1 MRVLIKQSDSLTT
14 PDLRSN
20 ILAMQTKSSNKL
32 NIAIIGTGNIGTDLM
47 IKVMRSEHMTC
58 TLFAGRNFN
67 SAGMK
72 RANALGVPISDR
84 GIEAIVNDP
93 DICDV
98 IFDCTSAQAHA
109 EHWAILEKLGKT
121 VIDMTPAKLG
131 ELCVPA
137 INAAE
142 CLATGARNINMIT
155 CGGQS
160 SIPIGYALS
169 QVHKDIDYIEVA
181 SSIASRSAG
190 PATRHNL
197 DEYIETTQE
206 ALRTFSGAK
215 RTKAILI
222 LNPAHPPIDMQ
233 TTIYAK
239 ISNPD
244 LHAIRASVSAMVEKL
259 KLYVPGYQLV
269 VPPTVDGGKVIT
281 TIKVLGAGDYLP
293 QYAGN
298 LDIINCAAIAM
309 AELIA
314 KSGTFRKA

>member
-1 MRVLIKQSDSLTT
+1 MTSFH
-14 PDLRSN
+14 
-20 ILAMQTKSSNKL
+20 KL
-32 NIAIIGTGNIGTDLM
+32 KIAIIGTGNIGTDLM
-47 IKVMRSEHMTC
+47 VKVMRSEHMTC

-72 RANALGVPISDR
+72 RANALGVTISDR
-84 GIEAIVNDP
+84 GIEAIVQNP
-93 DICDV
+93 ALCDV
-98 IFDCTSAQAHA
+98 VFDCTSAHAHI
-109 EHWAILEKLGKT
+109 EHWAILDRLGKT

-137 INAAE
+137 INAAQ

-160 SIPIGYALS
+160 SIPIANAIS
-169 QVHKDIDYIEVA
+169 QVHGDIDYIEVA

-197 DEYIETTQE
+197 DEYIDTTQE
-206 ALRTFSGAK
+206 ALKKFSGAR

-222 LNPAHPPIDMQ
+222 LNPANPPIDMQ

-239 ISNPD
+239 IANPD
-244 LHAIRASVSAMVEKL
+244 LPAIQTAVAAMVEKL
-259 KLYVPGYQLV
+259 KLYVPGYQLI
-269 VPPTVDGGKVIT
+269 VPPTLEGGKVIT

-298 LDIINCAAIAM
+298 LDIINCAAIAV
-309 AELIA
+309 AERIA
-314 KSGTFRKA
+314 RSATFQESSP

>member
-1 MRVLIKQSDSLTT
+1 MTSPK
-14 PDLRSN
+14 
-20 ILAMQTKSSNKL
+20 KL
-32 NIAIIGTGNIGTDLM
+32 KIAIIGTGNIGTDLM
-47 IKVMRSEHMTC
+47 VKVMRSPYLTC
-58 TLFAGRNFN
+58 ALFAGRNFN

-72 RANALGVPISDR
+72 RANALGVTISDR
-84 GIEAIVNDP
+84 GIEAIANDP
-93 DICDV
+93 DMCDV
-98 IFDCTSAQAHA
+98 VFDCTSAHAHT
-109 EHWAILEKLGKT
+109 EHWAILDRLGKT

-137 INAAE
+137 INATE

-160 SIPIGYALS
+160 SIPIAYAIA
-169 QVHKDIDYIEVA
+169 QAQPDIEYVEVA

-206 ALRTFSGAK
+206 ALQTFSGAK
-215 RTKAILI
+215 RAKAILI
-222 LNPAHPPIDMQ
+222 LNPANPPIDMQ

-239 ISNPD
+239 ITNPD
-244 LHAIRASVSAMVEKL
+244 MPAIRVSVAAMVEKL
-259 KLYVPGYQLV
+259 KQYVPGYQLI
-269 VPPTVDGGKVIT
+269 VPPTLEGGKVIT

-309 AELIA
+309 AERIA
-314 KSGTFRKA
+314 QQSNAHHESSK

>member
-1 MRVLIKQSDSLTT
+1 MMTSPK
-14 PDLRSN
+14 
-20 ILAMQTKSSNKL
+20 KL
-32 NIAIIGTGNIGTDLM
+32 KIAIIGTGNIGTDLM
-47 IKVMRSEHMTC
+47 VKVMRSKHMTC

-72 RANALGVPISDR
+72 RANALGVTISDR

-93 DICDV
+93 AICDV
-98 IFDCTSAQAHA
+98 VFDCTSAHAHI
-109 EHWAILEKLGKT
+109 EHWAILNRLCKI

-131 ELCVPA
+131 ELCIPA
-137 INAAE
+137 INASE

-160 SIPIGYALS
+160 SIPIAYAIARA
-169 QVHKDIDYIEVA
+169 QPDIDYVEVA

-206 ALRTFSGAK
+206 ALQTFSGAK
-215 RTKAILI
+215 HAKAILI
-222 LNPAHPPIDMQ
+222 LNPANPPIDMQ

-239 ISNPD
+239 IANPD
-244 LHAIRASVSAMVEKL
+244 MPAIQASVMAMVEKL
-259 KLYVPGYQLV
+259 KRYVPGYQLI
-269 VPPTVDGGKVIT
+269 VPPTLEGGKVVT

-309 AELIA
+309 AERIA
-314 KSGTFRKA
+314 RQADTRQESPQ

>member
-1 MRVLIKQSDSLTT
+1 MSPT
-14 PDLRSN
+14 
-20 ILAMQTKSSNKL
+20 NKL
-32 NIAIIGTGNIGTDLM
+32 KIAIIGTGNIGTDLM
-47 IKVMRSEHMTC
+47 VKVMRSAHMTC

-67 SAGMK
+67 STGMK
-72 RANALGVPISDR
+72 RANALGVTISDR
-84 GIEAIVNDP
+84 GIEAIINDP
-93 DICDV
+93 AICDIV
-98 IFDCTSAQAHA
+98 FDCTSAHAHTG
-109 EHWAILEKLGKT
+109 HWAILNQLGKT

-137 INAAE
+137 INAQE

-160 SIPIGYALS
+160 SIPIAYAIS
-169 QVHKDIDYIEVA
+169 QVHGDIDYIEVA

-197 DEYIETTQE
+197 DEYIETTQD
-206 ALRTFSGAK
+206 ALQKFTGA
-215 RTKAILI
+215 RRAKAILI
-222 LNPAHPPIDMQ
+222 LNPANPPIDMQ

-239 ISNPD
+239 IADPD
-244 LHAIRASVSAMVEKL
+244 LGAIQASVAAMVKKL
-259 KLYVPGYQLV
+259 KQYVPGYQLI
-269 VPPTVDGGKVIT
+269 VPPTIEGGKVTT

-309 AELIA
+309 AERIA
-314 KSGTFRKA
+314 KTAADQES

>member
-1 MRVLIKQSDSLTT
+1 MT
-14 PDLRSN
+14 PL
-20 ILAMQTKSSNKL
+20 NKL
-32 NIAIIGTGNIGTDLM
+32 KIAIIGTGNIGTDLM

-72 RANALGVPISDR
+72 RANALGVAISDR

-93 DICDV
+93 AICDV
-98 IFDCTSAQAHA
+98 VFDCTSAHAHI
-109 EHWAILEKLGKT
+109 EHWAILNKLGKT

-137 INAAE
+137 INAEE

-160 SIPIGYALS
+160 SIPIAYAIS
-169 QVHKDIDYIEVA
+169 QVHDDIDYIEVA

-197 DEYIETTQE
+197 DEYIDTTQD
-206 ALRTFSGAK
+206 ALKKLTGAK
-215 RTKAILI
+215 RAKAILI
-222 LNPAHPPIDMQ
+222 LNPANPPIDMQ

-239 ISNPD
+239 IAEANLP
-244 LHAIRASVSAMVEKL
+244 AIQASVAAMVEKL
-259 KLYVPGYQLV
+259 KQYVPGYQLI
-269 VPPTVDGGKVIT
+269 VPPTAEGGKVIIT
-281 TIKVLGAGDYLP
+281 VKVIGAGDYLP

-309 AELIA
+309 AERIA
-314 KSGTFRKA
+314 KSGSFCELKA

>member
-1 MRVLIKQSDSLTT
+1 MTSFS
-14 PDLRSN
+14 
-20 ILAMQTKSSNKL
+20 KL
-32 NIAIIGTGNIGTDLM
+32 KIGIIGTGNIGTDLM

-72 RANALGVPISDR
+72 RANVLGVTISDR
-84 GIEAIVNDP
+84 GIEAIINDP
-93 DICDV
+93 AICDV
-98 IFDCTSAQAHA
+98 VFDCTSAQAHT
-109 EHWAILEKLGKT
+109 EHWAILNKLGKT

-137 INAAE
+137 INAME
-142 CLATGARNINMIT
+142 CLDTGARNINMIT
-155 CGGQS
+155 CGGQA
-160 SIPIGYALS
+160 SIPIANALS
-169 QVHKDIDYIEVA
+169 QVHSDIEYIEVA

-206 ALRTFSGAK
+206 ALQKFSGAR

-222 LNPAHPPIDMQ
+222 LNPANPPIDMQ

-239 ISNPD
+239 IADPNLP
-244 LHAIRASVSAMVEKL
+244 AIQASVAAMVEKL
-259 KLYVPGYQLV
+259 KQYVPGYQLL
-269 VPPTVDGGKVIT
+269 VPPTIEGGKIIT

-309 AELIA
+309 AERIA
-314 KSGTFRKA
+314 KSGSARES

>member
-1 MRVLIKQSDSLTT
+1 MNSANAAPK
-14 PDLRSN
+14 LR
-20 ILAMQTKSSNKL
+20 
-32 NIAIIGTGNIGTDLM
+32 IAILGTGNIGTDLM
-47 IKVMRSEHMTC
+47 VKVMRSDSMIC
-58 TLFAGRNFN
+58 TLFAGRNLN

-72 RANALGVPISDR
+72 RANDLGVVISDR
-84 GIEAIVNDP
+84 GIGAIVNDP
-93 DICDV
+93 DICDLV
-98 IFDCTSAQAHA
+98 FDCTSAQAHA
-109 EHWAILEKLGKT
+109 EHWGILSQLGKT

-137 INAAE
+137 INATA

-160 SIPIGYALS
+160 AIPIAYAIS
-169 QVHKDIDYIEVA
+169 QVHSQIEYIEVA

-190 PATRHNL
+190 PATRRNL

-206 ALRTFSGAK
+206 ALQRFTGAL

-222 LNPAHPPIDMQ
+222 LNPANPPIDMQ

-239 ISNPD
+239 IAEPRIPE
-244 LHAIRASVSAMVEKL
+244 IRALVAAMVEQL
-259 KLYVPGYQLV
+259 RLYVPGYQLL
-269 VPPTVDGGKVIT
+269 VPPTIEGNKVTT

-298 LDIINCAAIAM
+298 LDIINCAAIA
-309 AELIA
+309 IA
-314 KSGTFRKA
+314 DRIATNRQPQGIHA

>member
-1 MRVLIKQSDSLTT
+1 M
-14 PDLRSN
+14 
-20 ILAMQTKSSNKL
+20 KSSEKL
-32 NIAIIGTGNIGTDLM
+32 KIAIIGSGNIGTDLL
-47 IKVMRSEHMTC
+47 IKVARSEHLTC

-72 RANALGVPISDR
+72 RANALGVTISDR

-93 DICDV
+93 AICDLV
-98 IFDCTSAQAHA
+98 FDCTSAQAHA
-109 EHWAILEKLGKT
+109 EHWAILKKLNKT

-131 ELCVPA
+131 ESCVPA
-137 INAAE
+137 INAMA
-142 CLATGARNINMIT
+142 CLATGTKNINMIT
-155 CGGQS
+155 CGGQA
-160 SIPIGYALS
+160 SIPIANAIS
-169 QVHKDIDYIEVA
+169 QVHHDIEYIEVA

-197 DEYIETTQE
+197 DEYIETTEE
-206 ALRTFSGAK
+206 ALQKFSGAK

-239 ISNPD
+239 IANPD
-244 LHAIRASVSAMVEKL
+244 LPAIHASVLAMMEKL
-259 KLYVPGYQLV
+259 KQYVPGYQLI
-269 VPPTVDGGKVIT
+269 VPPTVEGGKVIT

-314 KSGTFRKA
+314 QSGTSRETSK

>member
-1 MRVLIKQSDSLTT
+1 MTSFK
-14 PDLRSN
+14 
-20 ILAMQTKSSNKL
+20 KL
-32 NIAIIGTGNIGTDLM
+32 KIAIIGTGNIGTDLM
-47 IKVMRSEHMTC
+47 VKVLRSKHLTC

-72 RANALGVPISDR
+72 RANTLGVTISDR

-93 DICDV
+93 AICDV
-98 IFDCTSAQAHA
+98 VFDCTSAHAHT
-109 EHWAILEKLGKT
+109 EHWAILDRLGKT

-137 INAAE
+137 INASE

-160 SIPIGYALS
+160 SIPIAYAIA
-169 QVHKDIDYIEVA
+169 QVQPDIDYVEVA

-206 ALRTFSGAK
+206 ALQTFSGA
-215 RTKAILI
+215 RHAKAILI
-222 LNPAHPPIDMQ
+222 LNPANPPIDMQ

-239 ISNPD
+239 IANPD
-244 LHAIRASVSAMVEKL
+244 MAAIQASVAAMVEKL
-259 KLYVPGYQLV
+259 KQYVPGYQLIV
-269 VPPTVDGGKVIT
+269 APTLEGGKVMT

-309 AELIA
+309 AERIA
-314 KSGTFRKA
+314 QSGAHQESFK

>member
-1 MRVLIKQSDSLTT
+1 MPST
-14 PDLRSN
+14 
-20 ILAMQTKSSNKL
+20 NKL
-32 NIAIIGTGNIGTDLM
+32 KIAIIGTGNIGTDLM
-47 IKVMRSEHMTC
+47 VKVMRSAHMTC

-72 RANALGVPISDR
+72 RANALGVTISDR
-84 GIEAIVNDP
+84 GIEAIINDP
-93 DICDV
+93 AICDV
-98 IFDCTSAQAHA
+98 VFDCTSAHAHTG
-109 EHWAILEKLGKT
+109 HWAILNQLGKT

-137 INAAE
+137 INATQ

-160 SIPIGYALS
+160 SIPIAYAIS
-169 QVHKDIDYIEVA
+169 QVHGDIDYIEVA

-197 DEYIETTQE
+197 DEYIETTQD
-206 ALRTFSGAK
+206 ALQKFSGA
-215 RTKAILI
+215 RRAKAILI
-222 LNPAHPPIDMQ
+222 LNPANPPIDMQ

-239 ISNPD
+239 IADPD
-244 LHAIRASVSAMVEKL
+244 LGAIQASVAAMVEKL
-259 KLYVPGYQLV
+259 KQYVPGYQLI
-269 VPPTVDGGKVIT
+269 VPPTIEGGKVIT
-281 TIKVLGAGDYLP
+281 TVKVLGAGDYLP

-309 AELIA
+309 AERIA
-314 KSGTFRKA
+314 QQPSGAQ